1 MLIIFLRL
9 PINYR
14 KHAFREMRAIISSGI
29 YDFLDEFFHPTHF
42 LEQYIKEKFNLC
54 KIRVGNF
61 IVFANHIDLS
71 LFLSVLVYATY
82 LRFYDTLRHA
92 APPMS
97 DSYVTLAWMKYIDGR
112 MLFHEGIYPQGFHI
126 YLSILHKFAACDA
139 LYILKYTGPL
149 NGVLTTLGIYLL
161 VVKITGRKL
170 PGILSAF
177 VFGVLCSILP
187 YEWDRQGATN
197 SQEFAMV
204 FLFPA
209 WYYAISFLQT
219 RNKQYLWTAAT
230 AFVVIGFVHTLILAF
245 LWVGLACIISA
256 YLLLNFR
263 QTLRSAVQLIAA
275 GIMTGV
281 IAALPVLIALLV
293 GKKFHTESLAFLTR
307 TMQTEIPLLTL
318 IDKLAL
324 VGFGLFLLI
333 SVWKRKTGSNLEVSL
348 FIFFLGV
355 SSFLMYL
362 LIGPLTGNV
371 VLETRLGIFWSLLAS
386 VGIGIGAEA
395 LLRMIP
401 SKQNTLRLSVFSVIS
416 LFLMVWAVTY
426 FKPSPVQPY
435 KMQYDAEV
443 NQYLCISKEYTPS
456 QWTMVSTIDGYD
468 LVIGKGWSIL
478 LGDFLNWYN
487 PQRSK
492 LVRSVDGKEEPLDVP
507 DIFIFIQKKLFI
519 VDIKEMEPILAQRV
533 KDYAALEQWVAK
545 YRGSHDNLSIYY
557 QDDYIVVYQIHQPK
571 SKADSFQEIW
581 GQGN

>member
-1 MLIIFLRL
+1 
-9 PINYR
+9 
-14 KHAFREMRAIISSGI
+14 
-29 YDFLDEFFHPTHF
+29 
-42 LEQYIKEKFNLC
+42 
-54 KIRVGNF
+54 
-61 IVFANHIDLS
+61 
-71 LFLSVLVYATY
+71 
-82 LRFYDTLRHA
+82 
-92 APPMS
+92 
-97 DSYVTLAWMKYIDGR
+97 MKYIDER
-112 MLFHEGIYPQGFHI
+112 MLFHDGIYPQGFHI

-161 VVKITGRKL
+161 VVKLTGRKL
-170 PGILSAF
+170 PGILGAF
-177 VFGVLCSILP
+177 VFGVLGGNLP
-187 YEWDRQGATN
+187 LGWDRQSATN

-204 FLFPA
+204 FLLPA
-209 WYYAISFLQT
+209 WYYAIAFLQT
-219 RNKQYLWTAAT
+219 RNKQYLWTAAAAIT
-230 AFVVIGFVHTLILAF
+230 VIGLVHTLILAY
-245 LWVGLACIISA
+245 LWVGLVCLITA

-263 QTLRSAVQLIAA
+263 QTFRSAVYLIAA
-275 GIMTGV
+275 GIVAGF
-281 IAALPVLIALLV
+281 IAALPMPIALLF

-307 TMQTEIPLLTL
+307 TMQTGIPILTL

-348 FIFFLGV
+348 FIFFLGIL
-355 SSFLMYL
+355 SFLMYSL
-362 LIGPLTGNV
+362 MGPLTGNV
-371 VLETRLGIFWSLLAS
+371 VLVTRLGILWSLLAS
-386 VGIGIGAEA
+386 VGIGIGTEA

-401 SKQNTLRLSVFSVIS
+401 GKQNTLRLSVFSVIS

-426 FKPSPVQPY
+426 FKPSPAQSY

-443 NQYLCISKEYTPS
+443 NQYLRISKEYNPS

-468 LVIGKGWSIL
+468 LVLGKGWSIL

-492 LVRSVDGKEEPLDVP
+492 LVRSVDGKEEILDVP

-519 VDIKEMEPILAQRV
+519 VNMKEMEPILAQRV
-533 KDYAALEQWVAK
+533 KDYAALEQWVAN
-545 YRGSHDNLSIYY
+545 YRASHDNLSIYY
-557 QDDYIVVYQIHQPK
+557 QDDYIVIYQIHQPK